1 MKDKKIET
9 LLKKEKARQNKV
21 TNLIASE
28 NYVSKD
34 VLDALGS
41 EFTNKYAEGYSGARY
56 YGGNEFVDQLEELV
70 QTRALKLFRAPKS
83 KWHVNVQALSGAPAN
98 MAVFSALVPYGAKIM
113 GMTLDSGGH
122 LSHGYKVSVTGK
134 MWKQVPYSVDP
145 DTEKID
151 YDAVMR
157 IALKEKPKMIVA
169 GFSAYPRKVN
179 WKKFREIADACGAI
193 LMVDMAHI
201 AGLVAGGAHPS
212 PFSYA
217 DVVTTTVHKTL
228 RGPRAALIFSR
239 KDISDYSEKIDRAVF
254 PGLQGGP
261 HMNQVLATAVA
272 LHEAAQPTFKKY
284 TKQMV
289 VNAKVLAE
297 TLQGLGWRIVSGGT
311 DNHIV
316 LVDVWET
323 LKIGGKE
330 ASEVLERE
338 GIIVNKNQIP
348 FDTKSP
354 VNPSGIRLGTPAE
367 TTRGKKEKDFVL
379 IAKKIDKILRK
390 YADKSKKAK

>member
-1 MKDKKIET
+1 MKDKQIEK
-9 LLKKEKARQNKV
+9 LLKNEQKRQKKAI
-21 TNLIASE
+21 NLIASE

-34 VLDALGS
+34 VLAALGS
-41 EFTNKYAEGYSGARY
+41 EATNKYAEGYSEHRY
-56 YGGNEFVDQLEELV
+56 YGGNQYVDQLEEL
-70 QTRALKLFRAPKS
+70 TKSRALKLFRAPKS
-83 KWHVNVQALSGAPAN
+83 KWHVNVQALSGTPAN

-122 LSHGYKVSVTGK
+122 LSHGYKVSITGK

-145 DTEKID
+145 DTEKIN
-151 YDAVMR
+151 YDTVMR
-157 IALKEKPKMIVA
+157 IALKEKPKLIVA
-169 GFSAYPRKVN
+169 GFSAYPRKVE

-193 LMVDMAHI
+193 LMADMAHVAGLI
-201 AGLVAGGAHPS
+201 AGGVHSS
-212 PFSYA
+212 PFPYA
-217 DVVTTTVHKTL
+217 DIVTTTVHKTL

-239 KDISDYSEKIDRAVF
+239 KDISDYSQKIDHAVF

-261 HMNQVLATAVA
+261 HMNQILATAVA
-272 LHEAAQPTFKKY
+272 LFEAAEPSFKTY
-284 TKQMV
+284 AKQTV
-289 VNAKVLAE
+289 ANAKVLAE
-297 TLQGLGWRIVSGGT
+297 TLKDLGWRIVSGGT

-316 LVDVWET
+316 LVDVWST

-367 TTRGKKEKDFVL
+367 TTRGKKEKDFVT
-379 IAKKIDKILRK
+379 IAKKIDKILRS
-390 YADKSKKAK
+390 YRGDK

>member
-56 YGGNEFVDQLEELV
+56 YGGNEFVDQLEDLV